1 MVGVRRKMVKL
12 PGDRNYHIHISMRAT
27 NDKTHFNFIQSSFI
41 SYRDKEIY
49 LKINRNVCATASVE
63 RERARD
69 RQRKKERQK
78 ERVSSVSTRP
88 TGANGMSN
96 EK

>member
-1 MVGVRRKMVKL
+1 MVKL
-12 PGDRNYHIHISMRAT
+12 PGYRNDHIHISMRAT
-27 NDKTHFNFIQSSFI
+27 NDNTHFHFIQSSFI

-49 LKINRNVCATASVE
+49 LKIKQKRLSNSQS

-78 ERVSSVSTRP
+78 ERLSSVSTRP
-88 TGANGMSN
+88 TGVNVGMSDEN
-96 EK
+96 KK